1 MGAAARTSPL
11 VVDPVVRR
19 ERMAVLLVGSAH
31 GVKSFL
37 HAAWLSPAS
46 SRWRTFGIVTT
57 GFNIGGTFGP
67 LAYGWLMDNNLPRA
81 VFVGPSE
88 RRRRG
93 SGRLRGSRR
102 AS

>member
-1 MGAAARTSPL
+1 MGAAARTSL
-11 VVDPVVRR
+11 L
-19 ERMAVLLVGSAH
+19 AIGVLQGGTPGAM
-31 GVKSFL
+31 
-37 HAAWLSPAS
+37 
-46 SRWRTFGIVTT
+46 RRTFGIVTT